1 MYFFQNAHMSVIESL
16 MILYAKEISSGDR
29 IPNAIRR
36 ISGGNSPSNLSV
48 TNQNFE
54 QSLLTW
60 ISHACAS
67 LKRRIDQEIENGA
80 TDEQVSFAFNY
91 L

>member
-1 MYFFQNAHMSVIESL
+1 MSVIESL

-29 IPNAIRR
+29 VPNAIRR
-36 ISGGNSPSNLSV
+36 ISGGNYTANPSTVNN
-48 TNQNFE
+48 TNFE

-60 ISHACAS
+60 ISHACSS

-80 TDEQVSFAFNY
+80 TNEQVIFF
-91 L
+91 

>member
-1 MYFFQNAHMSVIESL
+1 MSVIESL

-36 ISGGNSPSNLSV
+36 ISGGNTTTNPSLNH
-48 TNQNFE
+48 QNFE

-80 TDEQVSFAFNY
+80 TDEQVYFLLNKIF
-91 L
+91 LI